1 MMLTLLWTDTLV
13 WLLVAMLAAWGWSAR
28 RDRLVLERWQA
39 VFTSR
44 LALTSALVLA
54 AYVVVAL
61 LDSVHFQLAGGQ
73 VRSLLDLLF
82 AHLLENTERTYSA
95 PFATREFVKSVVQE
109 GGVTRQVHLPLAHVH
124 PERFWPDVGLG
135 LALGTGLTGLL
146 WLVRYG
152 VSPIFKGRI
161 LARADRRLF
170 WAVLWAILTVFC
182 LLWALSRD
190 FHVFGTDKVGNDVL
204 FQALKSIRTGVLI
217 GTLTTLLMLPLAI
230 GLGVM
235 AGYFKGW
242 VDDVIQY
249 LYTTLNSIPGVLLI
263 AAAVL
268 VMQGMLENHPEWFGS
283 AEARA
288 DLRLLFLTLILGLTS
303 WTGLCRLLRAETLKL
318 SQVDYVRAARALG
331 AGHGR
336 ILLRHITP
344 NLMHLV
350 LIAVVLDFSG
360 LVLAEAVLTYVGVGV
375 DPTMNSW
382 GNMINAA
389 RLEMAREPAVWWSLA
404 AAFVFMSLVVLA
416 ANLLSDRV
424 QQVFNPR
431 SAD

>member
-1 MMLTLLWTDTLV
+1 MIALLWTDVLV
-13 WLLVAMLAAWGWSAR
+13 WLLVIMLALWGRLAM
-28 RDRLVLERWQA
+28 RDALVRARWQQ
-39 VFTSR
+39 VFASP
-44 LALTSALVLA
+44 LATISAIILITYLKL
-54 AYVVVAL
+54 AL
-61 LDSVHFQLAGGQ
+61 LDSIHLRMDDGQL
-73 VRSLLDLLF
+73 RSLLDLIF
-82 AHLLENTERTYSA
+82 YHLLDASERTYSA
-95 PFATREFVKSVVQE
+95 PFATHEFVKSVVQQD
-109 GGVTRQVHLPLAHVH
+109 GQVLQVHLPLRHVQ
-124 PERFWPDVGLG
+124 PGMVWWDLLLAAALASLVVWLTRRGVPDFFKNGIFARSPRGVFW
-135 LALGTGLTGLL
+135 GTAWGVWFVLIAL
-146 WLVRYG
+146 WL
-152 VSPIFKGRI
+152 
-161 LARADRRLF
+161 
-170 WAVLWAILTVFC
+170 
-182 LLWALSRD
+182 LSHHY
-190 FHVFGTDKVGNDVL
+190 HVFGTDKVGNDVL
-204 FQALKSIRTGVLI
+204 YQAIKSIRTGVLI

-230 GLGVM
+230 GLGVA

-242 VDDVIQY
+242 VDDIIQY

-268 VMQGMLENHPEWFGS
+268 VMQGMLETHPDWFGS
-283 AEARA
+283 VAERA

-318 SQVDYVRAARALG
+318 SAVEYVTAARALG

-336 ILLRHITP
+336 ILLRHIVP

-350 LIAVVLDFSG
+350 LISIVLDFSG

-389 RLEMAREPAVWWSLA
+389 RLEMAREPMVWWTLA

-416 ANLLSDRV
+416 ANLLSDRI

-431 SAD
+431 NA